1 MRGWNGS
8 RPTGATSGDAAW
20 ARHHYN
26 AGMSDA
32 PFNLPFNWKVPAG
45 KALEAALNR
54 ALLLDEDTR
63 AALPAL
69 DGRTVALT
77 LESPPLALQLKV
89 EGDRLRVGPVPDAD
103 RADLSVRSTL
113 AGLLGRLPGL
123 LGGASRDAGPP
134 VGSMRIEGDAEVAR
148 RLQRMAERFDP
159 DWGRPFAA
167 VFGDVLGTQIANG
180 VAFALKRAR
189 IVAHGVAK
197 SAAEYVTEESRDV
210 VSAAELDAFHDDV
223 DKLRD
228 AGERLAARVAR
239 LRSAGLGEAR

>member
-1 MRGWNGS
+1 
-8 RPTGATSGDAAW
+8 
-20 ARHHYN
+20 
-26 AGMSDA
+26 MSDA

-63 AALPAL
+63 SALPAL

-89 EGDRLRVGPVPDAD
+89 EGDHLRVGPVPDAD

-113 AGLLGRLPGL
+113 AGLLGRLPL
-123 LGGASRDAGPP
+123 FQRDAGPP
-134 VGSMRIEGDAEVAR
+134 VGSMRIEGDADVAR

-180 VAFALKRAR
+180 FAFALRRAG
-189 IVAHGVAK
+189 IAAKDVAK

-210 VSAAELDAFHDDV
+210 VGQAELEAFHDDV

-228 AGERLAARVAR
+228 AGERLAARVSRLRDAG
-239 LRSAGLGEAR
+239 LRSAGPGEAR

>member
-1 MRGWNGS
+1 M
-8 RPTGATSGDAAW
+8 PP
-20 ARHHYN
+20 RHHYN

-32 PFNLPFNWKVPAG
+32 RPDLPFNWKVPAG

-89 EGDRLRVGPVPDAD
+89 DGDRLRVGPVPDAD

-113 AGLLGRLPGL
+113 AGLLGRLPQL
-123 LGGASRDAGPP
+123 LASTTQRDAAPP
-134 VGSMRIEGDAEVAR
+134 VGAMRIEGDADVAR

-167 VFGDVLGTQIANG
+167 VFGDVLGPQVANG
-180 VAFALKRAR
+180 VAFALRQAR
-189 IVAHGVAK
+189 DLAGGVAK

-210 VSAAELDAFHDDV
+210 VARAELDAFHEDV
-223 DKLRD
+223 DHLRD

-239 LRSAGLGEAR
+239 LRDAR